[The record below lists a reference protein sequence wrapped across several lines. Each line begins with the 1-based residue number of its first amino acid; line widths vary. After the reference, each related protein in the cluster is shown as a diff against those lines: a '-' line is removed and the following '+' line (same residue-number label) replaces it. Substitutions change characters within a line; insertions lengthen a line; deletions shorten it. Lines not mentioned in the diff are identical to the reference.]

1 MFHACA
7 LYQQANSWNDN
18 DGEGEAGMPDVTLEQ
33 AAIALGVSVDTVRRR
48 IRLGQLSAHRDAG
61 GRSRVA
67 VPEVPSFALD
77 VERIRQQ
84 DQEQLVT
91 LRSENVHLSDLVDEL
106 RRQQGQIEAY
116 NAVLREQLGAANESQ
131 QELRRLLANAQEQV
145 NRLLTAVSGSST
157 GS

>member
-1 MFHACA
+1 MCIVSAGKFME
-7 LYQQANSWNDN
+7 DN
-18 DGEGEAGMPDVTLEQ
+18 EGEGEAGMPDVTLEQ
-33 AAIALGVSVDTVRRR
+33 AAIALSVSVDTVRRR

-116 NAVLREQLGAANESQ
+116 NAVLRDQLGAANESQ

-145 NRLLTAVSGSST
+145 NRLLTAVSESST

>member
-1 MFHACA
+1 ME
-7 LYQQANSWNDN
+7 DN
-18 DGEGEAGMPDVTLEQ
+18 EGEGEAGMPDVTLEQ
-33 AAIALGVSVDTVRRR
+33 AAIALSVSVDTVRRR

-84 DQEQLVT
+84 DQEQLAT

-106 RRQQGQIEAY
+106 RRQQAQIEAY

-145 NRLLTAVSGSST
+145 NRLITAVSGSSA

>member
-1 MFHACA
+1 ME
-7 LYQQANSWNDN
+7 DN
-18 DGEGEAGMPDVTLEQ
+18 EGEGEAGMPDVTLEQ
-33 AAIALGVSVDTVRRR
+33 AAIALSVSVDTVRRR

-67 VPEVPSFALD
+67 VPEVHSFALD

-84 DQEQLVT
+84 DQEQLAT
-91 LRSENVHLSDLVDEL
+91 LRNENVHISDLVDEL
-106 RRQQGQIEAY
+106 RRQQAQIEAY

-131 QELRRLLANAQEQV
+131 RELRRLLANAQEQV
-145 NRLLTAVSGSST
+145 NRLLTAVSGFST

>member
-1 MFHACA
+1 MCIVSAGKFME
-7 LYQQANSWNDN
+7 DN
-18 DGEGEAGMPDVTLEQ
+18 EGEGEAGVPDVTLEQ

-84 DQEQLVT
+84 DQEQLAT
-91 LRSENVHLSDLVDEL
+91 LRSE
-106 RRQQGQIEAY
+106 
-116 NAVLREQLGAANESQ
+116 
-131 QELRRLLANAQEQV
+131 
-145 NRLLTAVSGSST
+145 SS
-157 GS
+157 

>member
-1 MFHACA
+1 
-7 LYQQANSWNDN
+7 
-18 DGEGEAGMPDVTLEQ
+18 MPDVTLEQ
-33 AAIALGVSVDTVRRR
+33 AAIALSVSVDTVRRR

-91 LRSENVHLSDLVDEL
+91 LRGENVHLSDLVDEL
-106 RRQQGQIEAY
+106 RRQQAQIEAY

-131 QELRRLLANAQEQV
+131 RELRRLLANAQEQV